1 MLGEFSNKKDDV
13 INDYEHN
20 TIGVFNQNDAM
31 INDHEYD
38 IVGEFW
44 KKMITW
50 LNDYEYEGCH
60 NTKHNWKNQF
70 MDGGKLLGQKW

>member
-1 MLGEFSNKKDDV
+1 MSDKERELRQWSRYARRVFKQKDDM
-13 INDYEHN
+13 INDYEHK
-20 TIGVFNQNDAM
+20 TIGVFNQNDDM

-44 KKMITW
+44 KKMMTW

-60 NTKHNWKNQF
+60 NTKHN
-70 MDGGKLLGQKW
+70 

>member
-1 MLGEFSNKKDDV
+1 VIRKKSYGNELDMLGEFSNKKDDV

-38 IVGEFW
+38 IVGEF
-44 KKMITW
+44 
-50 LNDYEYEGCH
+50 
-60 NTKHNWKNQF
+60 
-70 MDGGKLLGQKW
+70 